1 MRRRGSILLLGES
14 GPRRRGKPNFSLP
27 PGTNTSDVTH
37 AASGAAVGFHLR
49 YNYKKR
55 RVGIAF
61 CSPVYGHLALA
72 SWALPLGIPARS
84 PSSFVGSQTLCCV
97 CCMPSRRVER
107 VDLYLPLRT
116 APPEGTGLKAERC
129 IALGHQCHTTGR
141 THRSLRAERIPR
153 AQLSIGTALD
163 VTLRA
168 CDRVHLPRISVPTR
182 TTLTMDVPF
191 ALPFSTFRVTPSS
204 RPPLSDGPLSDEGR
218 NQRPSHAAP

>member
-1 MRRRGSILLLGES
+1 MLLGES

-49 YNYKKR
+49 YKKR

-61 CSPVYGHLALA
+61 CSPVYGHLALGHFH
-72 SWALPLGIPARS
+72 LES
-84 PSSFVGSQTLCCV
+84 PRG
-97 CCMPSRRVER
+97 
-107 VDLYLPLRT
+107 PLRASLAPKPCAVSAACRRAEGRACT
-116 APPEGTGLKAERC
+116 RPVSLSAPPEGTGLKAERC

>member
-49 YNYKKR
+49 YKKR

-116 APPEGTGLKAERC
+116 PGGDGAESRKVYC
-129 IALGHQCHTTGR
+129 SWTSMSHHWTHTPFASRGKDP
-141 THRSLRAERIPR
+141 A
-153 AQLSIGTALD
+153 
-163 VTLRA
+163 
-168 CDRVHLPRISVPTR
+168 R
-182 TTLTMDVPF
+182 TTINRYG
-191 ALPFSTFRVTPSS
+191 A
-204 RPPLSDGPLSDEGR
+204 
-218 NQRPSHAAP
+218 